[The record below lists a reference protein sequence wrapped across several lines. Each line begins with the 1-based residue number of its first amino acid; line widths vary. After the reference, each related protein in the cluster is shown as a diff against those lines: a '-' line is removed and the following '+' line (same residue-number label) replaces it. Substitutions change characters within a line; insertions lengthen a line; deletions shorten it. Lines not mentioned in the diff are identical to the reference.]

1 MIQEG
6 GQETCR
12 GEAPAQAQAQAQ
24 AQALVGDG
32 IDSKDNMGGLSF
44 TQMLM
49 VILLI

>member
-1 MIQEG
+1 LIQEG

-12 GEAPAQAQAQAQ
+12 DEAPAQAQAQ

>member
-12 GEAPAQAQAQAQ
+12 GEAPAQAQAQ